1 MMRLQHQLCAAL
13 ADHLATGKPPRVPLA
28 GVPIWAVFVALNAA
42 RQFHPVGLAGSA
54 DRAGFRVFH
63 DTAPQPLTLS
73 AIEAEGRLQ
82 GLPLAARH
90 VGLIRA
96 MDRVWLQAW
105 GKPGEPPPLT
115 PEIFDAMF

>member
-1 MMRLQHQLCAAL
+1 MMRLQDQLCAAL
-13 ADHLATGKPPRVPLA
+13 ADHLDTGKPPRVPLA
-28 GVPIWAVFVALNAA
+28 GVPIWAVFAALNAA
-42 RQFHPVGLAGSA
+42 RQFHGKG
-54 DRAGFRVFH
+54 
-63 DTAPQPLTLS
+63 PQPLTLA

-96 MDRVWLQAW
+96 MDQVWLQAW